1 MESYRDFARVYDE
14 FMDQTPYDEWL
25 LNILNIFKEYK
36 EDAKIYL
43 AKINTETYVSKSK
56 NAYENELEE
65 NEIYNTE
72 LQEASRKGKDITN
85 IINKKMESDK
95 RLSLY
100 QSSLIQ
106 ASNFFSKYPNGLTV
120 GGLLAIKYQDGLNLI
135 IEGFNQKYR
144 SFNPNYLLKWEVI
157 KELNK
162 NGYKY
167 FNLNGRPTYHG
178 SDTGDYGGNDGSSSY
193 SGCGCSYCSAEEGG
207 FGFSVG
213 MMIRGRNDMG

>member
-1 MESYRDFARVYDE
+1 MKHNKNLKYYK
-14 FMDQTPYDEWL
+14 
-25 LNILNIFKEYK
+25 NIFKEYK

-167 FNLNGRPTYHG
+167 FNLNGIIG
-178 SDTGDYGGNDGSSSY
+178 EFKEKNKY
-193 SGCGCSYCSAEEGG
+193 SGLNEMKLGYNASAIEYIGE
-207 FGFSVG
+207 FDLIINKTIFN
-213 MMIRGRNDMG
+213 IYQRRKEKRK